1 MCCWNYQPPF
11 LSCNYSPNG
20 NCSSTSSS
28 SSKKNYLEL
37 ADDELFHECE
47 MDTFKLSGPSG
58 QHRNKRESAVRLK
71 HVPTGVIMQ
80 AAGDRL
86 QHKNRASALSRLR
99 TLLAL
104 KVRSSVNLD
113 VYSLLQQL
121 FQIPPPKSNIRSSEV
136 GPQIGLNNPK
146 FALGMQALLDLIF
159 TVKGFAASYVSLTIF
174 YHNL

>member
-1 MCCWNYQPPF
+1 MQFYLF
-11 LSCNYSPNG
+11 KKKSPNG
-20 NCSSTSSS
+20 NCSSTS

-47 MDTFKLSGPSG
+47 MDTFKLSGP
-58 QHRNKRESAVRLK
+58 
-71 HVPTGVIMQ
+71 GVQ
-80 AAGDRL
+80 ATGDRL
-86 QHKNRASALSRLR
+86 QQKNRASALSRLR

-136 GPQIGLNNPK
+136 GPQIGPNNPK

-159 TVKGFAASYVSLTIF
+159 TVKGFVAS
-174 YHNL
+174 